1 MIVFYKKDCGVV
13 HNRKENFGCGACSKF
28 LPYSIESQVGGG
40 FGIQA
45 SVMKSFYRK
54 TIGVTLEYRRRWS
67 VTFPDKQLVLGYR
80 EKSVVESILSKFS
93 AW

>member
-1 MIVFYKKDCGVV
+1 MV
-13 HNRKENFGCGACSKF
+13 HNRKENFGCGTCSKF
-28 LPYSIESQVGGG
+28 LAYSIESQVGG
-40 FGIQA
+40 FGIQS

-54 TIGVTLEYRRRWS
+54 TIEVTLEYRRRWS
-67 VTFPDKQLVLGYR
+67 VTFPDKQLVLGCR